1 MEPTFVTK
9 EKIMLMG
16 FSFFGDPL
24 RLSPGWTE
32 ENEIS
37 RLWQRFMAYMQQH
50 GAALQSTLAQPGV
63 AYEVHVYN
71 EETRATGNFEV
82 FVGVELADVAL
93 APLDV
98 VVKVLPAVTY
108 AVFTVAG
115 EAIVGDWPQQIY
127 GEWLPESGYEI
138 AHEFHIQYHDGR
150 FKGLDRL
157 AESSLDVYVP
167 VRPRT

>member
-1 MEPTFVTK
+1 MEPRFVNR
-9 EKIMLMG
+9 EQIRLLG

-32 ENEIS
+32 ENEIG
-37 RLWQRFMAYMQQH
+37 RLWQRFMAYAAQN
-50 GAALQSTLAQPGV
+50 GAALKPALAQPGV

-71 EETRATGNFEV
+71 EETQTTGNFEV
-82 FVGVELADVAL
+82 FVGVELADIDL

-98 VVKVLPAVTY
+98 VVKVLPATTY
-108 AVFTVAG
+108 AVFTLVG

-127 GEWLPESGYEI
+127 GQWLPDSGYEL
-138 AHEFHIQYHDGR
+138 AHPFHVQYHDGR

-167 VRPRT
+167 VRSRA